1 MQVILDEGES
11 VRPNKKSNLS
21 EFMYHEQDD
30 NTVIWAYDRVL
41 NALNKLDTLYIMTMQ
56 RMHGRDIKVK

>member
-1 MQVILDEGES
+1 MRKRKDCDGVYVRTIRQDRIKAHMQVIPDEGES

-30 NTVIWAYDRVL
+30 NTVI
-41 NALNKLDTLYIMTMQ
+41 
-56 RMHGRDIKVK
+56 